1 MNNKNF
7 KAVRELVDF
16 VITNLSKVVEIKKAN
31 FYEDGYDYEKDNYK
45 FRVVVNEFDFEN
57 LQTNPMLKISIK
69 DITEKIDGF
78 IVSLIPTLSVTCAE
92 EISKSSI
99 LFVSKKEIER
109 YVTDTDYCRGFTSI
123 PLKELRYKKVDYRV
137 LNFDPSKV
145 EIPLSKMIKK
155 DENVKVKYTSFSVS
169 AIQDNADSYN
179 INNLRLIN
187 ISNITPNEKEYE
199 KLMLVMEN
207 KKYFSIENV
216 E

>member
-1 MNNKNF
+1 MSNKNF

-16 VITNLSKVVEIKKAN
+16 VITNISKVVNIKKAN

-57 LQTNPMLKISIK
+57 LQTNPTLKISVK

-78 IVSLIPTLSVTCAE
+78 IVSLIPTLNVNCSE

-99 LFVSKKEIER
+99 LFVSKKEIEK
-109 YVTDTDYCRGFTSI
+109 YVSPTDYCRGFTSV
-123 PLKELRYKKVDYRV
+123 PLKEIRYKKVDYRV

-145 EIPLSKMIKK
+145 EIPLSKMVKK
-155 DENVKVKYTSFSVS
+155 EENVKIKYTSFSVS
-169 AIQDNADSYN
+169 AIQNNADLFN

-199 KLMLVMEN
+199 KLILLMEN
-207 KKYFSIENV
+207 KKYYSIKND
-216 E
+216 

>member
-1 MNNKNF
+1 MDKNF
-7 KAVRELVDF
+7 KAVEQLVEF
-16 VITNLSKVVEIKKAN
+16 IAKNLSKVVELKKVD
-31 FYEDGYDYEKDNYK
+31 FKKTGYNYSTNG
-45 FRVVVNEFDFEN
+45 FSWCTYINEFDFDN
-57 LQTNPMLKISIK
+57 LQTNPTIKINLKYLN
-69 DITEKIDGF
+69 ENIDGL
-78 IVSLIPTLSVTCAE
+78 VVALVPTINVTCAE
-92 EISKSSI
+92 EISKASI

-109 YVTDTDYCRGFTSI
+109 YVTDTDYCRGFASV
-123 PLKELRYKKVDYRV
+123 PLRELKYKKVDYRV
-137 LNFDPSKV
+137 LNFDPSKI

-169 AIQDNADSYN
+169 AIQDNADLFN